1 MKKTQSDIRRLFP
14 LIDIDKISLFP
25 LLEGFHEGITVT
37 DALGCVLFM
46 NDEQGRMDDIQ
57 PETVI
62 GKKVTE
68 IYQVDD
74 GISPIMQCL
83 KTGCPVKGLT
93 CYYRTNLGKLV
104 NSIHNIFPLYE
115 GGRILGVIC
124 FIQDYSIIEQKFESV
139 SQSGKIANSQNISRL
154 PTEKFNKQFGN
165 GTCFRFDDII
175 GRSRD
180 FLESIEV
187 AKLAAQTTSAVMLFG
202 ETGTG
207 KELFAQSIH
216 NQSSRKEKKYVAVN
230 CAAIPENLLE
240 GILFGTSK
248 GAFTGAVD
256 KQGIFEKANGGTLF
270 LDEINSMTVGL
281 QAKLLRFLQDRKVRR
296 VGSLEEVEIDCKLI
310 SSVNTNPHISIE
322 KEHLRSDLFY
332 RLAVVF
338 IHIPSLGERLDDL
351 QMLVTHFIRKCNVL
365 MGKTVNSLSGEVM
378 TFFEEYPWPGN
389 VRELEHVIEGAM
401 NLVGTRETI
410 MKHHLSS
417 HLNLFF
423 DRDSDGSRQK
433 SFSHAVSEISE
444 QTIKGRVNY
453 YFPPAEITPQ
463 DGKILRQ
470 GGTFFEKRDEKEISL
485 IRDALEQTSGKPS
498 ASARLLGISP
508 QLLNYKMK
516 KYQISRKEYNL

>member
-1 MKKTQSDIRRLFP
+1 V
-14 LIDIDKISLFP
+14 IDIDKFVLLP
-25 LLEGFHEGITVT
+25 LLADFYEGITVT
-37 DALGCVLFM
+37 DSLGRVLFM
-46 NDEQGRMDDIQ
+46 NDEQARMDDIQ
-57 PETVI
+57 LETVI

-74 GISPIMQCL
+74 GVSPIMQCL
-83 KTGCPVKGLT
+83 NTGVPIKGMA

-115 GGRILGVIC
+115 GRKLLGAIC
-124 FIQDYSIIEQKFESV
+124 FIQDFATIEQKFDSV
-139 SQSGKIANSQNISRL
+139 SQSGKLKSFQESNKL
-154 PTEKFNKQFGN
+154 PTGKSNKQLGN
-165 GTCFRFDDII
+165 GTCFSFHDII
-175 GRSRD
+175 GESKE
-180 FLESIEV
+180 FLESTEV
-187 AKLAAQTTSAVMLFG
+187 AKLAAHSTSSVMLFG

-216 NQSSRKEKKYVAVN
+216 NHSSRREKKYVAVN

-240 GILFGTSK
+240 GLLFGTSK

-310 SSVNTNPHISIE
+310 SSVNQNPHISIVNG
-322 KEHLRSDLFY
+322 HLRSDLFY

-338 IHIPSLGERLDDL
+338 IRIPPLVERLDDL
-351 QMLVTHFIRKCNVL
+351 QKLITHFLQKCNVL
-365 MGKTVNSLSGEVM
+365 MGKKINALSGEVI
-378 TFFEEYPWPGN
+378 TLFENYPWPGN

-401 NLVGTRETI
+401 NLVKTRETI
-410 MKHHLSS
+410 MEHHLSS

-423 DRDSDGSRQK
+423 NKSSDELSGK
-433 SFSHAVSEISE
+433 SFSRRGSDISQ
-444 QTIKGRVNY
+444 QTTNGRINY
-453 YFPPAEITPQ
+453 YFPPKSAALQNDKTPER
-463 DGKILRQ
+463 GMTLI
-470 GGTFFEKRDEKEISL
+470 EKRDEKEMSL
-485 IRDALEQTSGKPS
+485 IRDALEKTSGKPS

-516 KYQISRKEYNL
+516 KYQISHKEYRL